1 MGHYSWSLL
10 SQRQHSQQDKILRH
24 VWDCNKGVHGKKTN
38 KKGLK
43 IYQTEHETMDGDKV
57 LQTAVMHM
65 IEEH

>member
-1 MGHYSWSLL
+1 M
-10 SQRQHSQQDKILRH
+10 RH